1 MNPIEKLQ
9 VIIKEMEGNKS
20 KYVANPQKDFSRNR
34 KVSFYDMMWFMLFIG
49 QTL

>member
-9 VIIKEMEGNKS
+9 TILKEMEGSKD

-34 KVSFYDMMWFMLFIG
+34 KVTFYDLMWFLLFIA
-49 QTL
+49 QIL